1 MAEYSITITIRYAWW
16 VKPYLCALQFF
27 GDFTGLEPDTEKAA
41 DLIARHGV
49 TVGVSPIAKAIAA
62 RDVRIPTT

>member
-1 MAEYSITITIRYAWW
+1 MAEYSITITIRCAWW

-27 GDFTGLEPDTEKAA
+27 ADFAGLEPDTEKAA
-41 DLIARHGV
+41 DLIASHGMIV
-49 TVGVSPIAKAIAA
+49 DVSHIAKAIAA